1 MGEELVT
8 VSDYTWSYLADQGVE
23 FCFFLPGGGS
33 MYLVDALVRQ
43 KRITP
48 VSMLHE
54 QACVIAADGYAQY
67 TGKLGVALVTSG
79 PGGTNAV
86 TGVAAAWI
94 DSTPLLV
101 ISGQVATNQRMKP
114 GQRQGG
120 PQEVDIVSIV
130 RPITKWAQC
139 LQPHDNHEWVL
150 EQMVKTALDNPS
162 GPVWLD
168 VPLDVQSAKI

>member
-1 MGEELVT
+1 MT
-8 VSDYTWSYLADQGVE
+8 VAEYIWEYLADQGVTHA
-23 FCFFLPGGGS
+23 FFLPGGGA

-101 ISGQVATNQRMKP
+101 ISGQVATDQRAKS

-130 RPITKWAQC
+130 KPITKVAMC
-139 LQPHDNHEWVL
+139 AINPRRVKSDLHN
-150 EQMVKTALDNPS
+150 MVVHAKLNPS

-168 VPLDVQSAKI
+168 VPLDVQSTEI